1 MPSEDITL
9 KALDGRPLSATLH
22 APREAPQAVLVVLG
36 ALGVPRRY
44 YAPLAAWLAEREIA
58 VLTFDY
64 RGVGGSRSVPL
75 RKDPAVLLDWARLD
89 AAAAIDLAR
98 ERWPG
103 VPVWGLG
110 HSFGGQAFGLTARGL
125 DLAGIFVVAAGSGDM
140 SLYPGRQRQSFKVRL
155 GIATNVIAALFGYVP
170 GRLGLGEDLPAGV
183 VRQWAQ
189 WCDTPIT
196 SAAPSAPSRPFSS
209 RHRADVVL
217 RLHRRQLRPARA
229 AAALRG
235 WYNRAKSTH
244 RVIAPAD
251 LGLRRVGHFGPFRAG
266 APERLWDELLG
277 VITGDPRPVLAA
289 DNYAGPRRPRDH
301 RFVAARR
308 RRRGRALRPRHCSC
322 MPVDS
327 ALALLTVG
335 RRSSSATTTR
345 STCAAPA
352 PAAGSAGFSSYVP
365 VDMFI

>member
-189 WCDTPIT
+189 WCDTPDYVRGALGT
-196 SAAPSAPSRPFSS
+196 ESTFFHRVTAPMWFYDFTDDSYAPS
-209 RHRADVVL
+209 
-217 RLHRRQLRPARA
+217 RA

-277 VITGDPRPVLAA
+277 VITGDPRPVLSS
-289 DNYAGPRRPRDH
+289 DNYTG
-301 RFVAARR
+301 
-308 RRRGRALRPRHCSC
+308 
-322 MPVDS
+322 
-327 ALALLTVG
+327 
-335 RRSSSATTTR
+335 
-345 STCAAPA
+345 APA
-352 PAAGSAGFSSYVP
+352 DRANTHS
-365 VDMFI
+365 